1 MATSSAFNTSNQY
14 IKYTITVNQDSQ
26 SVQYNHSCTTVSVRF
41 YRTNTGYSSYG
52 KGTVY
57 CKIDGTTYSAA
68 VTSSQKITNSGIVLF
83 TKQLNVDHNSDG
95 TKTLVCSA
103 WISHDV
109 VTSSEQSYSQTLTT
123 IARASQPSC
132 ITWPDH
138 TQNVG
143 NFGDTISIHMNRKS
157 ESFTHTVRY
166 AYGNLTGTIAT
177 NVGTGTTWTIPNSF
191 MNEIPNATS
200 GSGTI
205 YVDTYNG
212 STLVGT
218 KWCGF
223 TATVPASVKPSVD
236 ATGRLTVITDGGV
249 NYGKPVQG
257 LSKIK
262 VDPVITTAYSSPIK
276 TCTITVQGKSYS
288 GTSITSDVLSDS
300 GMSSVTVTVTDNRN
314 RSSSWSYNEMD
325 VMSYAPPRVT
335 DLKVHRVDADGNEDM
350 QGTWVKVT
358 FSASVTS
365 LNSQNTASYSIKHK
379 ITNDQDYTTVSLD
392 ALDNNLSVSNYVYT
406 FSADIAYAYDIEV
419 LAADRHYS
427 GYRSTSVSTAFAL
440 MDWHRSGTGIAFGKL
455 SQEKNLMDVGLD
467 ANFEKE
473 VYYKGKTLLDF
484 FYPVGSIY
492 IAYNHTDPGTL
503 FGGTWERIREKFL
516 WATSEQGNI
525 GATGGEST
533 HTLTV
538 AEMPSHT
545 HKDGTDGTTGFKAT
559 MVGSGASSAAVYFD
573 ANTGRDTTAT
583 GGGQAHNNMPPYIQV
598 SIWRRTA

>member
-26 SVQYNHSCTTVSVRF
+26 SVQYNHSCVTVSVRF

-157 ESFTHTVRY
+157 ASFTHTVRY
-166 AYGNLTGTIAT
+166 AFGNLTGTIAT
-177 NVGTGTTWTIPNSF
+177 NVGTGITWTIPNSL

-200 GSGTI
+200 GTGTI

-212 STLVGT
+212 SNQIGT
-218 KWCGF
+218 EKSCNF

-276 TCTITVQGKSYS
+276 TCIITVQGKSYS
-288 GTSITSDVLSDS
+288 GTSITSDVLSYS

-314 RSSSWSYNEMD
+314 RSSSWAYNEMD
-325 VMSYAPPRVT
+325 VLPYSQPRVT
-335 DLKVHRVDADGNEDM
+335 DLKVHRVDADGREDM
-350 QGTWVKVT
+350 QGAWVRVT
-358 FSASVTS
+358 FSASVSDINYNETT
-365 LNSQNTASYSIKHK
+365 NTASYLIRHK
-379 ITNDQDYTTVSLD
+379 KTTEGDYTTVSLD
-392 ALDNNLSVSNYVYT
+392 TLANSFKVSNHAYS
-406 FSADIAYAYDIEV
+406 FSADTTSSYNVEVIAS
-419 LAADRHYS
+419 DRHYS
-427 GYRSTSVSTAFAL
+427 GYLSTSVSTAFAL
-440 MDWHRSGTGIAFGKL
+440 MDWHHSGTGIAFGKL
-455 SQEKNLMDVGLD
+455 SQEENLMDVGLPLRLD
-467 ANFEKE
+467 NGTSPTSNNLGTSANLLAETYVDSTGKSTGVNYNFSADGYLVLRASYRAGSYVNATLCGANGNGFTVTASSGSSVGLQGNPTET
-473 VYYKGKTLLDF
+473 VFVRKGMYVKDMACSSDRTGVDLR
-484 FYPVGSIY
+484 FYP
-492 IAYNHTDPGTL
+492 
-503 FGGTWERIREKFL
+503 
-516 WATSEQGNI
+516 
-525 GATGGEST
+525 
-533 HTLTV
+533 LT
-538 AEMPSHT
+538 
-545 HKDGTDGTTGFKAT
+545 
-559 MVGSGASSAAVYFD
+559 
-573 ANTGRDTTAT
+573 
-583 GGGQAHNNMPPYIQV
+583 
-598 SIWRRTA
+598 